1 MNITIIVGTF
11 LVNLIALCIMFTL
24 AAFCVSVVYIGVA
37 ALIKAMI
44 NFEGRIRT
52 VKVWREAISDWQLKN
67 NKGTKNVK
75 QLKENLCCAESKI
88 TKAIEYI
95 KISTNNVEVVDVDEL
110 LEILEG
116 DY

>member
-1 MNITIIVGTF
+1 MDITIIVGTF
-11 LVNLIALCIMFTL
+11 IVNLITLCIIFTL
-24 AAFCVSVVYIGVA
+24 IAFCVSVVCLGVA

-52 VKVWREAISDWQLKN
+52 AKVWREAISDWQLKN

-75 QLKENLCCAESKI
+75 QLRKNLYCAESKI
-88 TKAIEYI
+88 TKALEYI
-95 KISTNNVEVVDVDEL
+95 KITTENLELVDINEL
-110 LEILEG
+110 LDILEG

>member
-11 LVNLIALCIMFTL
+11 LVNLIALCIIFTL
-24 AAFCVSVVYIGVA
+24 YAFCVSVVYIGVA
-37 ALIKAMI
+37 ALIKAII

-52 VKVWREAISDWQLKN
+52 AKVWREAISDWQLKN
-67 NKGTKNVK
+67 NKGTKNVR
-75 QLKENLCCAESKI
+75 QLRKNLYCAESKI